1 MQFLKHGS
9 TSAQRVTDTAMAEF
23 DVFEHCAA
31 LDVAMVVVGAAAT
44 TTPTV
49 DICADLTIVGDV
61 AVGAMPHLTAVGG
74 NLLVC
79 GDAAAG
85 ASAKLTTVG
94 GTVTVT
100 GVRSEGAFPA
110 LARL

>member
-1 MQFLKHGS
+1 
-9 TSAQRVTDTAMAEF
+9 MAEF
-23 DVFEHCAA
+23 DVFEYCAA
-31 LDVAMVVVGAAAT
+31 RDVTMVVVGTAAT
-44 TTPTV
+44 TRPTV

-61 AVGAMPHLTAVGG
+61 AAGAMPHLTAVGG

-79 GDAAAG
+79 GDVAAG
-85 ASAKLTTVG
+85 AFPKLTAVG